1 MTTLMETESKPTA
14 LIVHENRIT
23 ASRLRSIMSQRGWKS
38 EICDDGDTAVDE
50 YVRIKPDMVFMG
62 LNLPTMDGH
71 VAALEIRESDPQA
84 RVIFVVSKSRL
95 AKANDA
101 AYSAGAVTV
110 LVTPLTR
117 SDVDQKWV
125 MMNGPIPE
133 APGLVDLDELYPDV
147 EEEEQPAQPPIP
159 LIADSAETHAP
170 APNVLPPPLP
180 EPPASKRK
188 RGKALALAIIT
199 ISILAGLAA
208 TLYLDLVEI

>member
-1 MTTLMETESKPTA
+1 MVILMDTEAKPTA

-117 SDVDQKWV
+117 NDIDQKWI
-125 MMNGPIPE
+125 MMNGPIPD
-133 APGLVDLDELYPDV
+133 APGLEDLDELYPDI
-147 EEEEQPAQPPIP
+147 EEEEQSHLPPLPMIG
-159 LIADSAETHAP
+159 DSTETHEAL
-170 APNVLPPPLP
+170 PNELPPLP
-180 EPPASKRK
+180 EPPTPKRK
-188 RGKALALAIIT
+188 RGKGLALAVLT
-199 ISILAGLAA
+199 MCMLAGLAVA
-208 TLYLDLVEI
+208 FFLDW

>member
-1 MTTLMETESKPTA
+1 
-14 LIVHENRIT
+14 
-23 ASRLRSIMSQRGWKS
+23 MSQRGWES
-38 EICDDGDTAVDE
+38 EICNDGDTAVDE
-50 YVRIKPDMVFMG
+50 YVRIKPEMVFMG

-101 AYSAGAVTV
+101 AYSAGAVAV

-117 SDVDQKWV
+117 SDIDQKWV

-133 APGLVDLDELYPDV
+133 APGLGDLDELYPDV
-147 EEEEQPAQPPIP
+147 EEEVQPAQPPIP
-159 LIADSAETHAP
+159 LIADSAETHVS
-170 APNVLPPPLP
+170 APNGLPPPLP

>member
-1 MTTLMETESKPTA
+1 MDTESKPTA

-38 EICDDGDTAVDE
+38 EICDDGDKAVDE

-125 MMNGPIPE
+125 IMNGPIPE
-133 APGLVDLDELYPDV
+133 APGLDDLDELYPDI
-147 EEEEQPAQPPIP
+147 EEEEQPPLHQIP
-159 LIADSAETHAP
+159 VIADGAEIHAP
-170 APNVLPPPLP
+170 PPDELPPLP
-180 EPPASKRK
+180 EPPVPKRK
-188 RGKALALAIIT
+188 KRKVLILAIIT
-199 ISILAGLAA
+199 MSMLAGLAA
-208 TLYLDLVEI
+208 TFYLGLLEI

>member
-1 MTTLMETESKPTA
+1 
-14 LIVHENRIT
+14 
-23 ASRLRSIMSQRGWKS
+23 MSQRGWES
-38 EICDDGDTAVDE
+38 EICNDGDTAVDE
-50 YVRIKPDMVFMG
+50 YVRIKPEMVFMG

-101 AYSAGAVTV
+101 AYSAGAVAV

-117 SDVDQKWV
+117 SDIDQKWV

-133 APGLVDLDELYPDV
+133 APGLVDLDELYPDL
-147 EEEEQPAQPPIP
+147 EEEEQPAHPPIP
-159 LIADSAETHAP
+159 IIADSAETHAP
-170 APNVLPPPLP
+170 APNGLPPPLP

-188 RGKALALAIIT
+188 RGRALPLAIIT

>member
-23 ASRLRSIMSQRGWKS
+23 ANRLKSIMSQRGWES
-38 EICDDGDTAVDE
+38 EICDDGDAAVDE

-95 AKANDA
+95 GTANDA
-101 AYSAGAVTV
+101 AYSAGAVAV

-117 SDVDQKWV
+117 SYIDQKWV

-133 APGLVDLDELYPDV
+133 APGLEDLDELYPDV
-147 EEEEQPAQPPIP
+147 EEEEQPALPPIP
-159 LIADSAETHAP
+159 MAADSAETHAP
-170 APNVLPPPLP
+170 APNELPPLP

-188 RGKALALAIIT
+188 RGKALPLAIIT
-199 ISILAGLAA
+199 MSILTGLAA
-208 TLYLDLVEI
+208 TLYLDLIEI